1 MDADKPSLKEKC
13 ESVHAFRGLGASE
26 DRSVAEILGG
36 ACHCGE
42 GWGQECLPAGLFEP
56 RIDLIAGPH
65 GRQDHPL
72 SDMVGVGVGV
82 VLLLGETW
90 NYRVYRAA
98 SDLYSMILYIWKV
111 QNALWLGVSV

>member
-1 MDADKPSLKEKC
+1 ML
-13 ESVHAFRGLGASE
+13 RG
-26 DRSVAEILGG
+26 RGG
-36 ACHCGE
+36 EQG
-42 GWGQECLPAGLFEP
+42 ECLPNKLFEP
-56 RIDLIAGPH
+56 RVGLIAGPH

-90 NYRVYRAA
+90 NYRVYRVVP
-98 SDLYSMILYIWKV
+98 DLYSMICIFGKV

>member
-1 MDADKPSLKEKC
+1 M
-13 ESVHAFRGLGASE
+13 HAFRGLGASE

-42 GWGQECLPAGLFEP
+42 GWGQECLPARLFEP
-56 RIDLIAGPH
+56 RIGLIAGPH

-72 SDMVGVGVGV
+72 SDMVGV

-90 NYRVYRAA
+90 NYRVYRVA
-98 SDLYSMILYIWKV
+98 SDLYSSSAHVVQFVFGGILFFTHFK
-111 QNALWLGVSV
+111 L